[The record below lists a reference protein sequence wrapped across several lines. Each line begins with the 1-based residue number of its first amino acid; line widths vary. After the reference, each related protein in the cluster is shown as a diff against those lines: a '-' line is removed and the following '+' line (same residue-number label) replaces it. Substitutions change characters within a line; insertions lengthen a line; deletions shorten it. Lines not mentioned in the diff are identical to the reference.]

1 MDQSSYAEFVQSAT
15 KFGFETFCNQWIWRE
30 EIASIRGYDESDP
43 EKNKEVLRKEVL
55 RSAYDEINRSV
66 RSLRVGSGLSQEKFA
81 NLFAIPYR
89 TLQTWE
95 QRGSG
100 CPVYLRLLMRQ
111 KLGMDLIEDMLGVE
125 K

>member
-1 MDQSSYAEFVQSAT
+1 MEQSTYSKFVQSAS
-15 KFGFETFCNQWIWRE
+15 KFEFETFCNQWIWRE
-30 EIASIRGYDESDP
+30 EIESIRGYDKSDP
-43 EKNKEVLRKEVL
+43 EKNKEVLRSV
-55 RSAYDEINRSV
+55 YNEINRSV

-111 KLGMDLIEDMLGVE
+111 KLGMDLIEDILGVE